1 MTTALLVRRFLTDYA
16 RTPVNLLMLV
26 LIPVVFVLVAAAP
39 LADAAKL
46 LGGAGGGPP
55 VETATAGWAA
65 GFLAGIAM
73 YFQVSTTRDTDRRL
87 ILAGIGTGRLVAGR
101 LLTGLALALLA
112 SAAALA
118 TLAVG
123 EGIDSPARVVAGTVM
138 FAVIYLAIG
147 AVVGATVRD
156 PVNGTVLIMFVWI
169 IDVFFGPTLSAADR
183 VFTRALPTHFTSLWM
198 VDLPSRH
205 GGRIGDLG
213 WSLVWVIGA
222 VVVGYAVI
230 AGTARVSRTA
240 RRGAPGTTR
249 DQFAATLR
257 SGWRDSRRNPVLWV
271 LLAVVPAVFILL
283 SDAITPHGATHVV
296 VVENGRRLTETFDP
310 AHIHAGTMAPS
321 AIASLAALL
330 GMFAVLGTRTGDRRL
345 SLAGIPP
352 GVLLSARIT
361 VVAVAALVATGVSL
375 AVTATVFDAHNWITY
390 AAGNALL
397 ALTYAML
404 GVLIGP
410 VFGRVA
416 GVFIAFVIP
425 FLDLG
430 ILQSPMLRDEPAA
443 WAVWLPGYGATRVI
457 MDGALTTVFD
467 EARPLLLAV
476 VWLAVLATLAA
487 WVFRRSTRKPRQAAR
502 RRSS

>member
-1 MTTALLVRRFLTDYA
+1 MTTALLVRRFLADYA

-65 GFLAGIAM
+65 GFLAGLAM
-73 YFQVSTTRDTDRRL
+73 YFQVSAARDTDRRL

-101 LLTGLALALLA
+101 LVTGLVL
-112 SAAALA
+112 AALA
-118 TLAVG
+118 SMAALLTLAVG
-123 EGIDSPARVVAGTVM
+123 EGIDAPVRVAAGTLM

-169 IDVFFGPTLSAADR
+169 IDVFFGPTLSSADR

-205 GGRIGDLG
+205 GGRLGDLG
-213 WSLVWVIGA
+213 WSLAWTVGA
-222 VVVGYAVI
+222 LAVGYAVV
-230 AGTARVSRTA
+230 ARAARVARTE
-240 RRGAPGTTR
+240 RKDRPGTSG

-257 SGWRDSRRNPVLWV
+257 AAWRDSRRNPVLWA

-283 SDAITPHGATHVV
+283 SDAITPHGATRVL
-296 VVENGRRLTETFDP
+296 VVENGRRLSRAFDP

-321 AIASLAALL
+321 AIASLAALI
-330 GMFAVLGTRTGDRRL
+330 GIFAVLGARSGDQRL
-345 SLAGIPP
+345 TLAGIRPV
-352 GVLLSARIT
+352 VLLGARIA
-361 VVAVAALVATGVSL
+361 VVAASALVATGFSL
-375 AVTATVFDAHNWITY
+375 AVTATVFDAHNWPVY
-390 AAGNALL
+390 AVGNALL
-397 ALTYAML
+397 AVTYAML

-416 GVFIAFVIP
+416 GVFVAFLIP

-430 ILQSPMLRDEPAA
+430 ILQSPMLRQEPAD
-443 WAVWLPGYGATRVI
+443 WAAWLPGYGATRVV
-457 MDGALTTVFD
+457 MDGALTTGFD
-467 EARPLLLAV
+467 GTRPLLAGLAWMV
-476 VWLAVLATLAA
+476 GLTIAATVL
-487 WVFRRSTRKPRQAAR
+487 FRRATRIAR
-502 RRSS
+502 

>member
-1 MTTALLVRRFLTDYA
+1 MTTALLVRRFLADYA

-65 GFLAGIAM
+65 GFLAGLAM
-73 YFQVSTTRDTDRRL
+73 YFQVSAARDTDRRL
-87 ILAGIGTGRLVAGR
+87 ILAGIGTIRLVGGR
-101 LLTGLALALLA
+101 LLTGLALAVLA
-112 SAAALA
+112 SAAAMA
-118 TLAVG
+118 TLALG
-123 EGIDSPARVVAGTVM
+123 EGIDAPVRVAAGTLM

-183 VFTRALPTHFTSLWM
+183 VFTRVLPTHFTSLWM

-213 WSLVWVIGA
+213 WSLTWTIGA
-222 VVVGYAVI
+222 VAVAYVVI
-230 AGTARVSRTA
+230 AGTARVARTG
-240 RRGAPGTTR
+240 RRAKPGTVA
-249 DQFAATLR
+249 DQLAATLR

-283 SDAITPHGATHVV
+283 SDAITPHGVTHVM
-296 VVENGRRLTETFDP
+296 VVENGQRLVEHFDP
-310 AHIHAGTMAPS
+310 ADIHAGTMAPS
-321 AIASLAALL
+321 AIASLAALI
-330 GMFAVLGTRTGDRRL
+330 GIFAVLGSRTGDRRL
-345 SLAGIPP
+345 TLAGIRPV
-352 GVLLSARIT
+352 VLLTARIG
-361 VVAVAALVATGVSL
+361 VVSVAALVATGVSL
-375 AVTATVFDAHNWITY
+375 AVTATVFDARDWAAY
-390 AAGNALL
+390 AVGNALL

-430 ILQSPMLRDEPAA
+430 ILQSPMLREEPAA
-443 WAVWLPGYGATRVI
+443 WAVLLPGYGATRVV
-457 MDGALTTVFD
+457 MDGALTATFD
-467 EARPLLLAV
+467 EIRPLLIAV
-476 VWLAVLATLAA
+476 AWIAVLATAA
-487 WVFRRSTRKPRQAAR
+487 TMLFRRTTQIAK
-502 RRSS
+502 